1 MKLLPCVSAPMLF
14 WPADDRTVMVD
25 EQYPHALTGPDSLN
39 VENTFVA
46 KRASQSSRPAADP
59 APRAAQP
66 GRTAYQW
73 AMCCAAL
80 AALFATLPA
89 VHAASFPNDPVLSTQ
104 AVQIVARQKGI
115 FASPPILMPTRK
127 VPDGPL
133 LGNGDVGVAI
143 GAVVERQKYYGLGE
157 AGGANV
163 TVRAMSVTNS
173 PERHRFYLAKNDFWK
188 TKTIYPNAHPAPI
201 GGIDVTIPALANGR
215 FQAEQ
220 LLETAEV
227 MHTLK
232 TTQRVE
238 DPPPFTRAGATIRI
252 RSWVAATENLLV
264 IELSVDGQANDTNPF
279 GPTDQVGVDATLWPM
294 TGNEAETATG
304 NLPDGYWAV
313 RRFTST
319 TNSIALE
326 RKPSKWSSEA
336 AVAMRLFNHR
346 QPGLPWSRGDGWSA
360 DRFVL
365 SPARPIIIAAAIVT
379 SEESAAPLDEARRR
393 IAALTLERLD
403 QLRLAHR
410 RWWRD
415 FWSKSYVEIGEPLIE
430 RYYYGSHYLMASC
443 SRNRQFPPSLFGN
456 WTTAD
461 APSWQA
467 DYHLNYNH
475 QGPWWGVFSSNH
487 PELADP
493 YDTPILEYLP
503 IARDNARKYLNVR
516 GAYYD
521 VGVGPKGLETAFMPD
536 GHGIPGEGNRMF
548 LGQKSNGAFAA
559 ANMFMRFRHTYDLDY
574 ARRVH
579 PFLIEVANFWEDYLK
594 LEHGRYVIAK
604 DASGEVGDGG
614 SDRNNCLSLGLVRMF
629 FQGMLE
635 VSTALEADADRRAR
649 WQDILDR
656 LSEFPTAVVDG
667 VRRIRGADSGPAA
680 SRVGP
685 KRDNSRIEFMGMV
698 WPSGLL
704 GLGSDPA
711 MLKVLK
717 DDVRGWPDPEWI
729 GHFNGFSLTF
739 PGAARVGHDPN
750 DILAKLRRQLT
761 VGGFPNLMIFG
772 GGGGIENCSGVPA
785 TINEMLL
792 QTHDGVMRVFPV
804 WPRDKPARF
813 GRLRTHGAFLVSSE
827 LRDSEVQSLHIE
839 SEQGRTCVLQ
849 NPWPGRELILE
860 RQDRS
865 EEKRSGERIT
875 VATRPGERLLLRGF

>member
-1 MKLLPCVSAPMLF
+1 MTQIRRLSQRIGLL
-14 WPADDRTVMVD
+14 
-25 EQYPHALTGPDSLN
+25 ALTAIASASAGTMATNQHGLA
-39 VENTFVA
+39 VA
-46 KRASQSSRPAADP
+46 TEAIA
-59 APRAAQP
+59 
-66 GRTAYQW
+66 
-73 AMCCAAL
+73 
-80 AALFATLPA
+80 
-89 VHAASFPNDPVLSTQ
+89 
-104 AVQIVARQKGI
+104 IVSRQKGI
-115 FASPPILMPTRK
+115 FTAPPIVMPTRK

-143 GAVVERQKYYGLGE
+143 GGVVERQKYYGLGE

-163 TVRAMSVTNS
+163 TVRPVAVTNS

-188 TKTIYPNAHPAPI
+188 TKTIYPNAHPCPI
-201 GGIDVTIPALANGR
+201 GGIDINIPALVNGR
-215 FQAEQ
+215 YHAEQ
-220 LLETAEV
+220 ILETAEV
-227 MHTLK
+227 RHTLT
-232 TTQRVE
+232 TTQRTE
-238 DPPPFTRAGATIRI
+238 DPPPFTRAGAVIHF

-264 IELSVDGQANDTNPF
+264 IELSVVGKPDDTNPF
-279 GPTDQVGVDATLWPM
+279 GPTDQVGVDVNLWPM

-313 RRFTST
+313 RRFHST

-336 AVAMRLFNHR
+336 AVALRLFHHR

-365 SPARPIIIAAAIVT
+365 SPAQPIVLVAAIVT
-379 SEESAAPLDEARRR
+379 SEESAEPMDAARRR
-393 IAALTLERLD
+393 VADLTLERID
-403 QLRLAHR
+403 ALRQAHR
-410 RWWRD
+410 QWWRE
-415 FWSKSYVEIGEPLIE
+415 FWSSSFVEIGDPLIE
-430 RYYYGSHYLMASC
+430 KFYYGSHYLMASC

-461 APSWQA
+461 GPSWQA

-503 IARDNARKYLNVR
+503 IARANAREYLNVR

-559 ANMFMRFRHTYDLDY
+559 ANMFLRFRHTYDLDY
-574 ARRVH
+574 ARRVY

-594 LEHGRYVIAK
+594 LENGRYVITK
-604 DASGEVGDGG
+604 DAAGEVGDGG
-614 SDRNNCLSLGLVRMF
+614 SDKNNCLSLGLVRMF
-629 FQGMLE
+629 FDGMLE
-635 VSTALEADADRRAR
+635 VSRELGTDADRRAR
-649 WQDILDR
+649 WQHILDH
-656 LSEFPTAVVDG
+656 LSDFPTTMVEG
-667 VRRIRGADSGPAA
+667 VRRIRGAESGPAA

-685 KRDNSRIEFMGMV
+685 KRDNTRVEFMGMV
-698 WPSGLL
+698 WPSGVL

-711 MLKVLK
+711 MLQVLQ
-717 DDVRGWPDPEWI
+717 DDVRGWPAPEWI

-739 PGAARVGHDPN
+739 PGAVRVGHDPR
-750 DILAKLRRQLT
+750 DILARLRRQLT

-792 QTHDGVMRVFPV
+792 QTHAGVMRLFPV
-804 WPRDKPARF
+804 WPREQPARF

-827 LRDSEVQSLHIE
+827 LRDGEVKSVVIE
-839 SEQGRTCVLQ
+839 SEKGRACVMQ
-849 NPWPGRELILE
+849 NPWPGRELVIE
-860 RQDRS
+860 RNGRAAGKRTGDRIRFETS
-865 EEKRSGERIT
+865 
-875 VATRPGERLLLRGF
+875 AGERLTLQPGAVLTP